1 MVACA
6 LNALEESNVTSK
18 SLRLYTIRD
27 RRCKMKTLTA
37 IGAALVTLA
46 AISADVVR
54 GEKIEEA
61 YMTVVVMGVILM
73 LILAAHREL
82 MTSTVYGALA
92 GLIGLVLP
100 PLAKPAEVAAIGFA
114 VLLVVTIWAVDKT
127 DKVDSVS

>member
-1 MVACA
+1 
-6 LNALEESNVTSK
+6 
-18 SLRLYTIRD
+18 
-27 RRCKMKTLTA
+27 MKALTA

-61 YMTVVVMGVILM
+61 YMTVMVMGVILM

-82 MTSTVYGALA
+82 MAWTAYGALA
-92 GLIGLVLP
+92 GLIGLTLP
-100 PLAKPAEVAAIGFA
+100 PLAKPAEAAAIGFSI
-114 VLLVVTIWAVDKT
+114 LLVVVIWTVDKT

>member
-1 MVACA
+1 MKA
-6 LNALEESNVTSK
+6 LTV
-18 SLRLYTIRD
+18 
-27 RRCKMKTLTA
+27 

-73 LILAAHREL
+73 LILAAHSEL
-82 MTSTVYGALA
+82 MAWTAYGALA
-92 GLIGLVLP
+92 GLIGLALP
-100 PLAKPAEVAAIGFA
+100 PLAKPAEVAAIGF
-114 VLLVVTIWAVDKT
+114 VILLVVAIWAVDKT